1 MGTII
6 QDESAATTAAYVT
19 LASTRFDEA
28 FDQLLI
34 HVFETG
40 GAQSITY
47 RVQASNDA
55 DFDGVETLTDSAG
68 DAAWTVAASGSDFQ
82 TICDC
87 WGWVRVQ
94 VINGSGIGAARCIIS
109 GGN

>member
-6 QDESAATTAAYVT
+6 QDESQATTAAYVT
-19 LASTRFDEA
+19 IASTRVTGEFA
-28 FDQLLI
+28 KLLF

-47 RVQASNDA
+47 RIQASNDV
-55 DFDGVETLTDSAG
+55 DFDGVETLADQAG
-68 DAAWTVAASGSDFQ
+68 NTSWTIAASGSDYQ
-82 TICDC
+82 SLCDC